1 MKRELEEQLASKW
14 PEILRGRDKPPT
26 ESLMAFGFEHGD
38 GWYSIVDALCE
49 VLTDHAR
56 AEGREPLEASQV
68 KQKMSSLKFYVAGLA
83 DDFERG
89 AILLAQQL
97 SGRVCEESGV
107 PGRLYAK
114 GGYCR
119 VLAPEAAS
127 RLCFTIVARDHERP
141 HPPVSWREAAAFLA
155 PESRAAGSTAIDV
168 PPGWS
173 DIVYLLLSEIARV
186 PRGVDLPPRIRNIRQ
201 QDGRLAVVF
210 ENGNEASMGAIAFAI
225 AISERTDS
233 ASGAM
238 QVPNLD

>member
-1 MKRELEEQLASKW
+1 
-14 PEILRGRDKPPT
+14 
-26 ESLMAFGFEHGD
+26 
-38 GWYSIVDALCE
+38 
-49 VLTDHAR
+49 
-56 AEGREPLEASQV
+56 
-68 KQKMSSLKFYVAGLA
+68 
-83 DDFERG
+83 
-89 AILLAQQL
+89 L

-114 GGYCR
+114 GGYYR

-127 RLCFTIVARDHERP
+127 RLGFTIAARDPERP

-155 PESRAAGSTAIDV
+155 PESRAAGSTAIDI
-168 PPGWS
+168 PDGWT

-201 QDGRLAVVF
+201 QDGRLAVVL
-210 ENGNEASMGAIAFAI
+210 ENEASMGAIAFAI
-225 AISERTDS
+225 AISERTDP